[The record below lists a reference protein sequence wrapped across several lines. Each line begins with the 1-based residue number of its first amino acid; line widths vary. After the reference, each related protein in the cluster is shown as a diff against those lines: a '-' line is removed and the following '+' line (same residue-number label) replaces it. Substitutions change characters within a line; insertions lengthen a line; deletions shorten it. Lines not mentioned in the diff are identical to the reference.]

1 MQQQQQPAPAS
12 ASAALVA
19 VAAAEAEESGGEAA
33 HARSVRAPK
42 RRRRGARGAEH
53 KHEPCH
59 SGASG
64 DAPMDVV
71 AASDAQDA
79 AAAVVAAPPPRYSV
93 WRALQ
98 PDSFAEQDP
107 FAFLE
112 HQSPEPAQPQLS
124 AAPLRTVAFLIPP
137 SGATPQPTLD
147 AAAGG
152 EWRCVRRERGA
163 APKEP

>member
-1 MQQQQQPAPAS
+1 MEQQPAPAS
-12 ASAALVA
+12 TSAALAA
-19 VAAAEAEESGGEAA
+19 VTAPEADESGGEAA
-33 HARSVRAPK
+33 HAPFVRSAK

-53 KHEPCH
+53 EHEPCH

-112 HQSPEPAQPQLS
+112 HQSPEPAQPQPP
-124 AAPLRTVAFLIPP
+124 APLRTIAFLVPP
-137 SGATPQPTLD
+137 PGAALQPTLD
-147 AAAGG
+147 AASGG